1 MNRFAWTAILVGSL
15 MAPGCKSDISQQL
28 LERELRMQEDQI
40 YLLQDEIQ
48 EKCSRLDRVAAEN
61 RSLKKQLGIVDPDAS
76 LPNRIDVPAAVAA
89 PAHAW
94 PDRPIRMVAVSAPG
108 GSTDLLARLY
118 ASRLGPL
125 LGQQIL
131 IDNRAGGGG
140 MIASELV
147 ARSPADG
154 HTLLFTHTSHS
165 VLPSMHSRLPYD
177 PFDDFS
183 PIGLVAL
190 THSVLLVAPAV
201 TARSVK
207 ELIEQARARPGQMNY
222 GAGSTGAS
230 AHLAGELF
238 KLMARVDIVHVPYK
252 GTGAQLAALLG
263 NEIQMSFSTVPAALP
278 HIQAGRLRALGIGSP
293 SRASALP
300 DVPTVSEAG
309 LPGFDV
315 SAWNGVLGPARTPV
329 AIVNRLNREL
339 AEIARQ
345 PDTREKAAAQGTD
358 LVSGTPQEFAAY
370 IKSQIAKWSKV
381 VRAAGIQPD

>member
-1 MNRFAWTAILVGSL
+1 MAVLCAGSL
-15 MAPGCKSDISQQL
+15 
-28 LERELRMQEDQI
+28 
-40 YLLQDEIQ
+40 
-48 EKCSRLDRVAAEN
+48 
-61 RSLKKQLGIVDPDAS
+61 
-76 LPNRIDVPAAVAA
+76 
-89 PAHAW
+89 AHAW
-94 PDRPIRMVAVSAPG
+94 PDKPIRMIAVSAPG
-108 GSTDLLARLY
+108 GSTDLLARMY
-118 ASRLGPL
+118 AARLGPQ

-147 ARSPADG
+147 ARSYADG

-177 PFDDFS
+177 PFDDFA

-201 TARSVK
+201 AARTVG
-207 ELIEQARARPGQMNY
+207 ELIELARARPGQLNY

-238 KLMARVDIVHVPYK
+238 KLMAKVNIVHVPYK
-252 GTGAQLAALLG
+252 GTGAQLAGLLG
-263 NEIQMSFSTVPAALP
+263 NEIQMSFSTVPAAIP
-278 HIQAGRLRALGIGSP
+278 HIQAGRLRALGVGSLV
-293 SRASALP
+293 RATALP
-300 DVPTVSEAG
+300 DVPTISEAA

-315 SAWNGVLGPARTPV
+315 SAWNGVLAPARTPA

-339 AEIARQ
+339 AEIAKH
-345 PDTREKAAAQGTD
+345 PETREKAATQGTE

-370 IKSQIAKWSKV
+370 IKAQIAKWSRV
-381 VRAAGIQPD
+381 VKAAGIQSD

>member
-1 MNRFAWTAILVGSL
+1 
-15 MAPGCKSDISQQL
+15 MARP
-28 LERELRMQEDQI
+28 MT
-40 YLLQDEIQ
+40 
-48 EKCSRLDRVAAEN
+48 
-61 RSLKKQLGIVDPDAS
+61 
-76 LPNRIDVPAAVAA
+76 PAAGRALLWLAFTAVVA

-94 PDRPIRMVAVSAPG
+94 PDKPIRMVAVSAPG

-118 ASRLGPL
+118 ASRLGAL

-190 THSVLLVAPAV
+190 THSVLLVAPGV
-201 TARSVK
+201 QARSVK

-222 GAGSTGAS
+222 GA
-230 AHLAGELF
+230 LF
-238 KLMARVDIVHVPYK
+238 KLMAKVDIVHVPYK

-263 NEIQMSFSTVPAALP
+263 NEIQMSFSTVPAAMP
-278 HIQAGRLRALGIGSP
+278 HIQAGRLRTLGVGSP
-293 SRASALP
+293 NRAPALP

-329 AIVNRLNREL
+329 AIVNRINREL

-345 PDTREKAAAQGTD
+345 PETRERAAAQGTD

-381 VRAAGIQPD
+381 VRAANIQPD

>member
-1 MNRFAWTAILVGSL
+1 MPRSPSVPRLSAPPLA
-15 MAPGCKSDISQQL
+15 APGNCLRAAGL
-28 LERELRMQEDQI
+28 L
-40 YLLQDEIQ
+40 
-48 EKCSRLDRVAAEN
+48 S
-61 RSLKKQLGIVDPDAS
+61 
-76 LPNRIDVPAAVAA
+76 AVALGTA
-89 PAHAW
+89 AGEAQAW
-94 PDRPIRMVAVSAPG
+94 PDKPIRMVAVSAPG

-125 LGQQIL
+125 LGQPVM
-131 IDNRAGGGG
+131 IDNRVGGGG

-177 PFDDFS
+177 PFDDFA

-190 THSVLLVAPAV
+190 THSVLLVAPGV
-201 TARSVK
+201 TARNVK
-207 ELIEQARARPGQMNY
+207 ELIEQARARPGQLNY

-263 NEIQMSFSTVPAALP
+263 NEIQMSFSTVPAAMP

-300 DVPTVSEAG
+300 DVPTVAEAG

-315 SAWNGVLGPARTPV
+315 SAWNGVLGPARTPAAVV
-329 AIVNRLNREL
+329 ARVNREL
-339 AEIARQ
+339 AEIAKH
-345 PDTREKAAAQGTD
+345 PETREKAAAQGTD
-358 LVSGTPQEFAAY
+358 LVSSTPQEFASY
-370 IKSQIAKWSKV
+370 IRSQVAKWSKV
-381 VRAAGIQPD
+381 VKAAGIQPD

>member
-1 MNRFAWTAILVGSL
+1 MFRPTSASYLPPARPMRTARP
-15 MAPGCKSDISQQL
+15 M
-28 LERELRMQEDQI
+28 
-40 YLLQDEIQ
+40 
-48 EKCSRLDRVAAEN
+48 
-61 RSLKKQLGIVDPDAS
+61 
-76 LPNRIDVPAAVAA
+76 VPAAGRALLWLACTAVAA

-118 ASRLGPL
+118 ASRLGAL